1 MKNIFAQDV
10 TVETIEHI
18 EQLTPETIPLWGKM
32 NVSQMLAHLNVMYE
46 MVYEDYHKKANPI
59 LGFIMKLFVKN
70 AVVNEKPYPK
80 NSATAPAFRITS
92 EKDFE
97 LEKIRLIEYIKKTQ
111 ALGRSQFDGKESLSF
126 GPLTA
131 QEWNNL
137 FYKHLNHHLSQFGV

>member
-1 MKNIFAQDV
+1 
-10 TVETIEHI
+10 
-18 EQLTPETIPLWGKM
+18 
-32 NVSQMLAHLNVMYE
+32 
-46 MVYEDYHKKANPI
+46 
-59 LGFIMKLFVKN
+59 MKLFVKN